1 MTAPANPKRRKL
13 LAAAAAS
20 TTAAAIAPGLR
31 LIEWVAAASNA
42 TDAQPVTDETR
53 WGLLID
59 TDKCAVD
66 CDACVRACN
75 AEHGLAVTDRPET
88 DPQWIR
94 KVTLTGDGDGDG
106 DRDNG
111 NGGDTGDTNESA
123 GRITS
128 LPLLC
133 QHCAHPPC
141 VDVCPTGASFRRAD
155 GIVLVDKHTCIG
167 CRYCFIAC
175 PYQARAFV
183 HENLFA
189 QKPWSPRGKGTVEG
203 CTLCVHRIDQAR
215 APACVEACNR
225 GDGGGDSNNAG
236 DGDDNNGDGNNTVA
250 DGNTRIDGDG
260 DGDHTGRNPADNCGA
275 GALLF
280 GDMNDPQS
288 AIAGR
293 LRDAP
298 ARQLRADLN
307 LNTGVRY
314 QNL

>member
-1 MTAPANPKRRKL
+1 MTAPANPKRRAL
-13 LAAAAAS
+13 LAAAS
-20 TTAAAIAPGLR
+20 TSAAAAAVAPGLR
-31 LIEWVAAASNA
+31 LIEWATAAASNA

-94 KVTLTGDGDGDG
+94 KVTLTGDGDGDNG
-106 DRDNG
+106 DGDGDN
-111 NGGDTGDTNESA
+111 DA
-123 GRITS
+123 GRVTS

-133 QHCAHPPC
+133 QHCEHPPC

-167 CRYCFIAC
+167 CRYCVIAC

-183 HENLFA
+183 HENLFE

-225 GDGGGDSNNAG
+225 GDGDS
-236 DGDDNNGDGNNTVA
+236 DSDGNNTVA
-250 DGNTRIDGDG
+250 DANNAGDG
-260 DGDHTGRNPADNCGA
+260 DNPGNPADNCGA

-280 GDMNDPQS
+280 GDLNDPQS

-293 LRDAP
+293 LRAAP

>member
-1 MTAPANPKRRKL
+1 MTAPANPKRRAL
-13 LAAAAAS
+13 LAAAS
-20 TTAAAIAPGLR
+20 TSAAAAAVAPGLR
-31 LIEWVAAASNA
+31 LIEWATAASNA

-94 KVTLTGDGDGDG
+94 KVTLTGDGDGDR
-106 DRDNG
+106 DRDNRG
-111 NGGDTGDTNESA
+111 NGDDTGDTNESA

-133 QHCAHPPC
+133 QHCEHPPC

-167 CRYCFIAC
+167 CRYCVIAC
-175 PYQARAFV
+175 PYQARSFV

-215 APACVEACNR
+215 APACVEVCNR
-225 GDGGGDSNNAG
+225 GDGDGNNAG
-236 DGDDNNGDGNNTVA
+236 DGDDNNGDGNNA
-250 DGNTRIDGDG
+250 GN
-260 DGDHTGRNPADNCGA
+260 GDHTGPDNCGA